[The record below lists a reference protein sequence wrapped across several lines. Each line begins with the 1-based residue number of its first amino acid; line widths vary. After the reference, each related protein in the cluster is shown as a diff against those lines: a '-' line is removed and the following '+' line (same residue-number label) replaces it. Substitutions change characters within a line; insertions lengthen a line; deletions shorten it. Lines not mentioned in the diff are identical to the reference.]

1 MIEVIEKVI
10 EAVRAPSRGS
20 ERRRALDDAQEM
32 LDVLKAE
39 QQAAEQPATEEPA

>member
-1 MIEVIEKVI
+1 MIEVLEKVI

-20 ERRRALDDAQEM
+20 ERRRALEDAQEM

-39 QQAAEQPATEEPA
+39 QAAEQTATEEPA